1 MSNSYFDVPEL
12 ITLSAVESRSPQP
25 QLGVVFQAATEKAAL
40 GIPGKTVGDIVYNS
54 TANILLVSL
63 GDASK
68 IIADTFRL
76 AGGALA
82 RWLIQNNV
90 ATAEI
95 TAANVGEFSV
105 PNALPAVCE
114 GLLLGM
120 FKFDRHKKKT
130 TSAPPVNITVRA
142 QNDAE
147 FEGVA
152 ATVKRATILVRAV
165 NLARDWGHEPAN
177 IINPVTLAERSQA
190 LAERHGLKCTI
201 LDEQKL
207 EEIGAGALLAVGKG
221 SHQTPPRIIIL
232 EYSGKNAAPEAQP
245 VVLVGKGLTFDSGGY
260 SMKDVSNMQGM
271 KYDKCGAMAVLATM
285 AAAADLGITTPI
297 IAIIGAAENMV
308 SSYAYRPDDLITSLA
323 GKSIEIISTDAEG
336 RLVLA
341 DCLTF
346 AQKNFSARAIIDLA
360 TLTGGVVVALG
371 RLRAGLLSNND
382 SLAEQLSAAGERT
395 HERLWRL
402 PLDEEYFQLIKS
414 DDGDMKNS
422 ATVREAHPIVGGIF
436 LQQFIEDNVPW
447 AHLDIA
453 GLADTPKDSAYCPRG
468 ATGFGVR
475 LLIDYLERL

>member
-1 MSNSYFDVPEL
+1 VSNSYFDVPEL

-201 LDEQKL
+201 LD
-207 EEIGAGALLAVGKG
+207 
-221 SHQTPPRIIIL
+221 
-232 EYSGKNAAPEAQP
+232 
-245 VVLVGKGLTFDSGGY
+245 
-260 SMKDVSNMQGM
+260 
-271 KYDKCGAMAVLATM
+271 
-285 AAAADLGITTPI
+285 
-297 IAIIGAAENMV
+297 
-308 SSYAYRPDDLITSLA
+308 
-323 GKSIEIISTDAEG
+323 
-336 RLVLA
+336 
-341 DCLTF
+341 
-346 AQKNFSARAIIDLA
+346 
-360 TLTGGVVVALG
+360 
-371 RLRAGLLSNND
+371 
-382 SLAEQLSAAGERT
+382 
-395 HERLWRL
+395 
-402 PLDEEYFQLIKS
+402 
-414 DDGDMKNS
+414 
-422 ATVREAHPIVGGIF
+422 
-436 LQQFIEDNVPW
+436 
-447 AHLDIA
+447 
-453 GLADTPKDSAYCPRG
+453 
-468 ATGFGVR
+468 
-475 LLIDYLERL
+475 